1 VPTFASSCARS
12 ERVKFP
18 TLSQPPRTAWVSGA
32 TSGLG
37 ATLVR
42 ALLEQDVR
50 VWGTARR
57 PERLEAFA
65 EEREF
70 TPVRFDLEDPK
81 MAVESYR
88 AADEQAG
95 GFDLVIH
102 NAGYGVFGPF
112 AGVSSEQWQLQI
124 RAMVDAMV
132 QLNHAGFTRMMGRR
146 RGTLVNV
153 SSVAVEYPLPFM
165 AGYNV
170 AKAALS
176 ALSES
181 LLFEARGTPVGV
193 IDFRPADLRTDFN
206 RSMRVPE
213 CGATTDPRIAAAWRS
228 LEHNLSRAPGP
239 ELAVR
244 DLWRALDRGRSGTVY
259 SGGFLQAHLAPLFAR
274 LAPAG
279 VRRAVTARYFGVS

>member
-1 VPTFASSCARS
+1 M
-12 ERVKFP
+12 KLP

-37 ATLVR
+37 AALVR
-42 ALLEQDVR
+42 TLLEQDVR

-65 EEREF
+65 TNREF
-70 TPVRFDLEDPK
+70 TPVRFDLEERET
-81 MAVESYR
+81 AIEAYR

-112 AGVSSEQWQLQI
+112 AGVASEQWQRQLG
-124 RAMVDAMV
+124 AMVDTVV
-132 QLNHAGFTRMMGRR
+132 QLNHLGFSRMVGRR
-146 RGTLVNV
+146 RGALVNV

-181 LLFEARGTPVGV
+181 LMFEARGTPVCV

-213 CGATTDPRIAAAWRS
+213 CGATLDPRLPVAWRH
-228 LEHNLSRAPGP
+228 LEQNLARAPGP
-239 ELAVR
+239 ERAVR
-244 DLWRALDRGRSGTVY
+244 DLWRALERGKSATVY
-259 SGGFLQAHLAPLFAR
+259 SGGFFQAQLAPLFAR
-274 LAPAG
+274 LAPARL
-279 VRRAVTARYFGVS
+279 RRAVAARYFGVS